1 MLGPEYKPKI
11 MFLLLR
17 YPTTLLEVVDTEK
30 KNHESYNGKR
40 AYIPIH

>member
-17 YPTTLLEVVDTEK
+17 YPTKLLKDVDTEK
-30 KNHESYNGKR
+30 KNHKSYNEKR
-40 AYIPIH
+40 A